1 MPDSGAG
8 LTNTVNPAG
17 SSRSKVEGDIPD
29 ALRRK
34 YLTESGRFG
43 AGIGFYVDAT
53 VVIPSFRDRGG
64 QLVATRSDPN
74 TVRDLVA
81 IAQHRGWTAVAVTG
95 ATGFRREAWLAG
107 QTLGLTVR
115 GYQPGERDLQVLERR
130 KLAKARNRDRDA
142 GPDPIAPEVRQT
154 PRREPM
160 DAATRMK
167 VVEAVVRNR
176 LNEPTVQDRILAR
189 ARDRLATLLDRQPP
203 GNLRARQTVEPHK
216 ERQRG

>member
-8 LTNTVNPAG
+8 LTNTVNPSG
-17 SSRSKVEGDIPD
+17 PSRSKAEGDVPD

-74 TVRDLVA
+74 TVRDVVA
-81 IAQHRGWTAVAVTG
+81 IAQHRGWTDVAVTG

-107 QTLGLTVR
+107 QTLGLTVK
-115 GYQPGERDLQVLERR
+115 GYQPGERDLEVLERR
-130 KLAKARNRDRDA
+130 KLAQTRRRARETD
-142 GPDPIAPEVRQT
+142 PDPIAPEVRQT

-176 LNEPTVQDRILAR
+176 LNEPTVQDRFLAR
-189 ARDRLATLLDRQPP
+189 ARERLANMLERRTPP
-203 GNLRARQTVEPHK
+203 VRAA
-216 ERQRG
+216 

>member
-1 MPDSGAG
+1 MPHSGAAP
-8 LTNTVNPAG
+8 TNTVNIAG
-17 SSRSKVEGDIPD
+17 PSRSRAEGDVPE

-34 YLTESGRFG
+34 YLTESDRFG
-43 AGIGFYVDAT
+43 SVAFYLDAT
-53 VVIPSFRDRGG
+53 VMIPSFRDRGG

-74 TVRDLVA
+74 TVRDLIA
-81 IAQHRGWTAVAVTG
+81 IAQHRGWSQVSVTG

-107 QTLGLTVR
+107 TTLGLTVR

-130 KLAKARNRDRDA
+130 RLAQARNRDRTE
-142 GPDPIAPEVRQT
+142 GPDPGAPDARQT
-154 PRREPM
+154 PRCEPM
-160 DAATRMK
+160 DPATRMK

-189 ARDRLATLLDRQPP
+189 ARDRLASLLERPRP
-203 GNLRARQTVEPHK
+203 GDLGPHQTAAPRR

>member
-17 SSRSKVEGDIPD
+17 SSRSKVEGDVPD
-29 ALRRK
+29 SLRRK

-64 QLVATRSDPN
+64 QIVATRSDPN

-81 IAQHRGWTAVAVTG
+81 IAQHRGWTDVAVSG

-107 QTLGLTVR
+107 QTLGLNVR
-115 GYQPGERDLQVLERR
+115 GYQPGERDLQILERCR
-130 KLAKARNRDRDA
+130 LAQARDRYRADT
-142 GPDPIAPEVRQT
+142 PDPVAPEVRKT
-154 PRREPM
+154 PSREPL

-167 VVEAVVRNR
+167 VVEAVVRTR

-189 ARDRLATLLDRQPP
+189 ARDRLVRMLERQLP
-203 GNLRARQTVEPHK
+203 GAPRDRQTVEPRR